1 MQILYL
7 SLKSISNSK
16 TSPNFDVLTPLISKT
31 NAKAS
36 FME

>member
-7 SLKSISNSK
+7 SLRSISNSK
-16 TSPNFDVLTPLISKT
+16 TSPNFYVLTPLIET

-36 FME
+36 FLK